1 MFLNHGFSITA
12 YNNSSKY
19 IICDIIISMDNTSYL
34 EKIGTLIQETRQA
47 RGMTQVELA
56 EAIGTSQSAVNR
68 IERGGQNISLE
79 MVARISD
86 VLSSQILQLNSTSK
100 TNFVVHGGRQLS
112 GEIEV
117 KTSKNAAVSL
127 LCASLLNRGKTTLRR
142 VAHIEEVNRLIE
154 VLESIGV
161 KVRWLPGNDLEINP
175 PARLKLDAINSTAA
189 KRTRSIIM
197 FLGPLLHQYSDFKL
211 PFAGGCN
218 LGTRT
223 VEPHLVGL
231 APFGMSVVAAPDT
244 DYYHATVTEQ
254 NPDKAIILTERGD
267 TVTENILMA
276 AALYEGQT
284 TVRNASPNYMVQDL
298 CYFLLKLGVEIEGI
312 GTTVLKIRGVKEI
325 NQNVEYAPSEDPIEA
340 MSFIAAA
347 VTTKSSIRILR
358 APIEFLELELAI
370 LEQMGLDF
378 HLSNEYP
385 AANGMTR
392 LVDISLRPSHLVAPK
407 DKLHALPFPGV
418 NMDNLPF
425 MGLIAAMA
433 HGRTLVHDWSY
444 ENRAIY
450 FTELSK
456 LNAQV
461 ELVDPHRVYITGPTR
476 WKAADVV
483 APPALRPSVVVL
495 LAMLAAP
502 GKSILRDV
510 YNINRGYED
519 FANRLNELGADIET
533 VSEW

>member
-1 MFLNHGFSITA
+1 MN
-12 YNNSSKY
+12 
-19 IICDIIISMDNTSYL
+19 NTSYL

-47 RGMTQVELA
+47 RNMTQAELA

-86 VLSSQILQLNSTSK
+86 VLSSQILQLNESGK
-100 TNFVVHGGRQLS
+100 TNFVIHGGSQLS
-112 GEIEV
+112 GEIEI

-127 LCASLLNRGKTTLRR
+127 LCASLLNKGKTTLRR
-142 VAHIEEVNRLIE
+142 VARIEEVYRLIE

-175 PARLKLDAINSTAA
+175 PARLKLANIDNVAA

-197 FLGPLLHQYSDFKL
+197 FLGPLLHQYDDFKL

-231 APFGMSVVAAPDT
+231 APFGMSVVAREGT
-244 DYYHATVTEQ
+244 DYYHATVDIAA
-254 NPDKAIILTERGD
+254 PKRSIILTERGD

-276 AALYEGQT
+276 AALYEGE
-284 TVRNASPNYMVQDL
+284 TVIRNASPNYMVQDL
-298 CYFLLKLGVEIEGI
+298 CFFLEKLGVQIDGI
-312 GTTVLKIRGVKEI
+312 GTTVLKVRGVKSI
-325 NQNVEYAPSEDPIEA
+325 DFDVEYAPSEDPIEA

-347 VTTKSSIRILR
+347 VVTKSSLRIRR
-358 APIEFLELELAI
+358 APIEFLELELAV
-370 LEQMGLDF
+370 LGNMGLDY
-378 HLSNEYP
+378 HLSEEYP
-385 AANGMTR
+385 AANGKTR
-392 LVDISLRPSHLVAPK
+392 LVDIAIAPSHLIAPK
-407 DKLHALPFPGV
+407 DKIHALPFPGI

-433 HGRTLVHDWSY
+433 HGRTLIHDWSY

-450 FTELSK
+450 FTELTK

-461 ELVDPHRVYITGPTR
+461 ELVDPHRVYITGPTK
-476 WKAADVV
+476 WKAADVI

-502 GKSILRDV
+502 GKSILRDI

-519 FANRLNELGADIET
+519 FASRLNELGANIET